1 MQKNKLAI
9 IILVLFHSFSEIQA
23 GGFQVNLQNAR
34 HNAMGHAGTAWQSGA
49 ADVFFNPGAL
59 SFTKKKYDFNLGV
72 NAAFPSVAYRDAVDG
87 YYTANNQSTVS
98 TPLYLYGSYKSSDTS
113 KLAFGL
119 GINNQFGSTLRWE
132 DDWKGQFVIREISL
146 SSFFIQPTV
155 SYKINDKLGVG
166 LGASFVTGNLLL
178 KRGVPVA
185 NQSSEYGSAEISGSA
200 KGYGFNIGVF
210 YQLNEKIS
218 LGASYRSSVAL
229 NLKDGDAVFTV
240 PDALKDSFPVNKF
253 DASLALPG
261 VINFG
266 VSFQATEQL
275 KILADINYTQWVVY
289 DSLII
294 NFSNNTDLLEDT
306 KLARNYKNAFAFR
319 LGASYDF
326 NESFTARAGAFY
338 DMTPVQQGFVTP
350 DGPDANRLGLCV
362 GASYKAGDRFQID
375 GSLMYV
381 RTADREGKYEQVGF
395 EGVYR
400 IRAIIPTIGLNYSF

>member
-1 MQKNKLAI
+1 MQKNILAI
-9 IILVLFHSFSEIQA
+9 IILVLSHSIGEVNA

-59 SFTKKKYDFNLGV
+59 SFTKKKYDFNFGV
-72 NAAFPSVAYRDAVDG
+72 NAAFPSVAYKDAIDG
-87 YYTANNQSTVS
+87 YYTTNNQSTVS

-113 KLAFGL
+113 KFAFGI
-119 GINNQFGSTLRWE
+119 GVNNQFGSTLRWE

-155 SYKINDKLGVG
+155 SYKISEKLGVG

-178 KRGVPVA
+178 KRGIPVA
-185 NQSSEYGSAEISGSA
+185 NQSGDYGSVEISGSA

-229 NLKDGDAVFTV
+229 NLNGGDAVFTV
-240 PDALKDSFPVNKF
+240 PNALKDSFPVNKF

-266 VSFQATEQL
+266 IALQATEKL
-275 KILADINYTQWVVY
+275 KLLADINFTQWSVY
-289 DSLII
+289 DSLILD
-294 NFSNNTDLLEDT
+294 FSNNTELLEDT
-306 KLARNYKNAFAFR
+306 KLARNYKNVFAFR
-319 LGASYDF
+319 LGGSYDV
-326 NESFTARAGAFY
+326 NESTILRAGVFY

-350 DGPDANRLGLCV
+350 DGPDANRLGLCI
-362 GASYKAGDRFQID
+362 GASYKAGERFQID

-381 RTADREGKYEQVGF
+381 RTADREGKYDQVGF